1 VRIWIDTDVGDNP
14 DDAVA
19 LLCAAAH
26 PRIELVGVSTVAGD
40 HERRAACVRTL
51 VAAPLTRGDDPELA
65 RTVQAARPE
74 AVVAIGPL
82 TNLASLLDAAVDIP
96 RLVVMGGL
104 LGTASHRGADQRVEH
119 NFARDPEAASRVLGA
134 YVPAV
139 VVPLDVTVSMRLG
152 DAQLDRLL
160 AVAPMLVPQVESWLA
175 GLDRAGVAPEAR
187 RLCLHDPLALLTLT
201 DPGLVRIEPHAVRVE
216 ADGRLTEADSAPVHQ
231 LVRAVDA
238 PGAVDRVVG
247 LLARAVG

>member
-1 VRIWIDTDVGDNP
+1 MRVWIDTDVGDNP

-26 PRIELVGVSTVAGD
+26 PRIDLVGVSTVDGD

-51 VAAPLTRGDDPELA
+51 VDAPLTRGDDPGLA
-65 RTVQAARPE
+65 RAIGAAQPD
-74 AVVAIGPL
+74 ALVAIGPL
-82 TNLASLLDAAVDIP
+82 TNLASLLAAGVEIP
-96 RLVVMGGL
+96 SLVVMGGL
-104 LGTASHRGADQRVEH
+104 LGAVSHRGTDQRVEH
-119 NFARDPEAASRVLGA
+119 NFARDPEAARQVLRA
-134 YVPAV
+134 CAPAV

-160 AVAPMLVPQVESWLA
+160 DVAPVLVPHVETWLA
-175 GLDRAGVAPEAR
+175 GLGRAGVPPEAR
-187 RLCLHDPLALLTLT
+187 QLCLHDPLALLALT
-201 DPGLVRIEPHAVRVE
+201 DPGLVRIEPHAVGVE
-216 ADGRLTEADSAPVHQ
+216 ADGRLIDADSAPVQQ

-238 PGAVDRVVG
+238 PRAMNRVIG